1 MLLNFEIENLYPFKN
16 KQEFTM
22 DASKGKP
29 YKTSIIIGD
38 NNSGKTAFVNAF
50 GFAVKI
56 LSLIDNSKPNYNIS
70 FNDIYSAYDHKL
82 AFDDSKLIKCTVDFK
97 YKNIEH
103 IVYFELNPKHYGIE
117 TLRDN
122 NTNLLNTNNS
132 ERKKEIS
139 DWAKYHVF
147 ILGNSLFTDEDVY
160 YYLFKKLVK
169 EKEVDNLVKL
179 LQAMWFNVDNL
190 DMAYGF
196 PCLALLIK
204 TKHLDR
210 VYAIKNPVSTS
221 NGLATATM
229 MLINLLIAKEHKD
242 HRDDVLVV
250 DDFDVISE
258 DIANSFI
265 KFLNNKNQTVQ
276 TILTARNFHLM
287 ADNFNSEQV
296 WFTYY
301 DSYKND
307 SSNGCKIGCLDD
319 YKGADKLTGAERVK
333 RYQQGVYGIG
343 GAKDCNWGLE
353 NELTNVFDD

>member
-29 YKTSIIIGD
+29 YKTSIILGD

-50 GFAVKI
+50 GFAIKI
-56 LSLIDNSKPNYNIS
+56 LSLLDNSEPNYNIS
-70 FNDIYSAYDHKL
+70 FDDIYSAYDHKL

-117 TLRDN
+117 TLRDMH
-122 NTNLLNTNNS
+122 TDLLKIGNS
-132 ERKKEIS
+132 ELKKEIS

-147 ILGNSLFTDEDVY
+147 ILGKSMFTDEDMY
-160 YYLFKKLVK
+160 HYLFLKLNEDKKI
-169 EKEVDNLVKL
+169 DDLVKL
-179 LQAMWFNVDNL
+179 LQTMWFNVDNI
-190 DMAYGF
+190 DMDYKF
-196 PCLALLIK
+196 PGLELLVK
-204 TKHLDR
+204 AKGLDR
-210 VYAIKNPVSTS
+210 QYAISDPTNTS
-221 NGLATATM
+221 NGLATVTM

-258 DIANSFI
+258 DVANSFI
-265 KFLNNKNQTVQ
+265 EFLDKKNQTVQ
-276 TILTARNFHLM
+276 TILTARNFHLIEN
-287 ADNFNSEQV
+287 NFNSEQV

-301 DSYKND
+301 DYYKND
-307 SSNGCKIGCLDD
+307 SSNGCKVGCLDN
-319 YKGADKLTGAERVK
+319 YKGADKLTGTEIVK

-343 GAKDCNWGLE
+343 GYKDCKLGLE
-353 NELTNVFDD
+353 NELTNLCDD

>member
-38 NNSGKTAFVNAF
+38 NNSGKTVFVNAF

-70 FNDIYSAYDHKL
+70 FNDIYSAYNHKL
-82 AFDDSKLIKCTVDFK
+82 AFDDSRLIKCTVDFK
-97 YKNIEH
+97 YKYFEH
-103 IVYFELNPKHYGIE
+103 IVHFELDPKTYAFK
-117 TLRDN
+117 TLRDMH
-122 NTNLLNTNNS
+122 TDLLKTGNA

-147 ILGNSLFTDEDVY
+147 ILSNSIFTDEDMY
-160 YYLFKKLVK
+160 YYLFEKLVK

-179 LQAMWFNVDNL
+179 LQAMWFNVDSL
-190 DMAYGF
+190 DMDYKF
-196 PCLALLIK
+196 PELELLVK
-204 TKHLDR
+204 NKGSDR
-210 VYAIKNPVSTS
+210 QYAIGNPTNTS
-221 NGLATATM
+221 NGLATVTM
-229 MLINLLIAKEHKD
+229 MLIDLLIAKEHKD

-258 DIANSFI
+258 DLANSFI
-265 KFLNNKNQTVQ
+265 KFLNNNQTVQ
-276 TILTARNFHLM
+276 TIMTARNFHLM

-343 GAKDCNWGLE
+343 GVKDCNWGLE
-353 NELTNVFDD
+353 NELTNVFDN

>member
-22 DASKGKP
+22 DASKGKH
-29 YKTSIIIGD
+29 YNTSIIIGD

-56 LSLIDNSKPNYNIS
+56 LSLVSGSQSDNYRED
-70 FNDIYSAYDHKL
+70 FYRIYSAYNNKL
-82 AFDDSKLIKCTVDFK
+82 AFDDSKLIKCTVDFT

-103 IVYFELNPKHYGIE
+103 IVYFELEPKKCEFKAFRNNAIDLLEHSKPEIE
-117 TLRDN
+117 
-122 NTNLLNTNNS
+122 
-132 ERKKEIS
+132 KEIS

-147 ILGNSLFTDEDVY
+147 ILGNSMFKNEDVY
-160 YYLFKKLVK
+160 YYVFNKLIKEKGINKLVK
-169 EKEVDNLVKL
+169 LV
-179 LQAMWFNVDNL
+179 QAMWFNVDSLKLTYKFNNMTL
-190 DMAYGF
+190 VA
-196 PCLALLIK
+196 
-204 TKHLDR
+204 R
-210 VYAIKNPVSTS
+210 NKNSDNKYNFVDPTSTNS
-221 NGLATATM
+221 GLATAVM
-229 MLINLLIAKEHKD
+229 ILANLLVAKEYKD

-258 DIANSFI
+258 DVANSFI
-265 KFLNNKNQTVQ
+265 KFLNNNQTVQ
-276 TILTARNFHLM
+276 TIMTARNFHLM

-353 NELTNVFDD
+353 NELTNVFND

>member
-1 MLLNFEIENLYPFKN
+1 MLLNFEIDNLYPFKN

-22 DASKGKP
+22 EASNGKP
-29 YKTSIIIGD
+29 YKTSIILGD

-50 GFAVKI
+50 GFAIKI
-56 LSLIDNSKPNYNIS
+56 LSLIDNSEPNYNSS
-70 FNDIYSAYDHKL
+70 FDDIYSAYDHKL

-97 YKNIEH
+97 YKNIKH
-103 IVYFELNPKHYGIE
+103 IVYFELNPKTYGFE

-122 NTNLLNTNNS
+122 NIDLLNIDNS

-147 ILGNSLFTDEDVY
+147 ILGKSMFTDEDMY
-160 YYLFKKLVK
+160 HYLFEKLIKDKKI
-169 EKEVDNLVKL
+169 DDLVKL
-179 LQAMWFNVDNL
+179 LQAMWFNVDSL
-190 DMAYGF
+190 DINYKF
-196 PCLALLIK
+196 PGLELLVK
-204 TKHLDR
+204 AKGSDR
-210 VYAIKNPVSTS
+210 QYAIADPTNTS
-221 NGLATATM
+221 NGLATVTM
-229 MLINLLIAKEHKD
+229 MLINLLIAKEYKD
-242 HRDDVLVV
+242 HRDDILVV

-258 DIANSFI
+258 DVANSFI
-265 KFLNNKNQTVQ
+265 EFLDNKNQTVQ

-287 ADNFNSEQV
+287 ANNFNSEQV

-307 SSNGCKIGCLDD
+307 SSNGCKVGCPDN

-343 GAKDCNWGLE
+343 GYKDCKLGLE
-353 NELTNVFDD
+353 NELTNLCDD

>member
-1 MLLNFEIENLYPFKN
+1 MLLNFEIDNLYPFKN

-29 YKTSIIIGD
+29 YMTSIIIGD

-50 GFAVKI
+50 GFAIKV
-56 LSLIDNSKPNYNIS
+56 LSLLDNSEPNYYSS
-70 FNDIYSAYDHKL
+70 FDDIYSVYDHKL

-97 YKNIEH
+97 YKYFEH
-103 IVYFELNPKHYGIE
+103 IVHFELDPKTYAFK
-117 TLRDN
+117 TFRDMH
-122 NTNLLNTNNS
+122 TDLLKIGNS

-147 ILGNSLFTDEDVY
+147 ILSKSMFTDENMY
-160 YYLFKKLVK
+160 YYLFEKLIK

-179 LQAMWFNVDNL
+179 LQAMWFNVDNI

-196 PCLALLIK
+196 PGLGLWIK
-204 TKHLDR
+204 TKHPDR
-210 VYAIKNPVSTS
+210 EYAIKNPASTS
-221 NGLATATM
+221 NGLATVTM
-229 MLINLLIAKEHKD
+229 MLINLLTAKEHKD

-258 DIANSFI
+258 DVANSFI
-265 KFLNNKNQTVQ
+265 EFLNNKNQTVQ

-301 DSYKND
+301 DSYKNG
-307 SSNGCKIGCLDD
+307 SSNDCKIGCLDE

-333 RYQQGVYGIG
+333 RYQQGVYGVG
-343 GAKDCNWGLE
+343 GYKDCKWGLE
-353 NELTNVFDD
+353 NMLTNMIDD

>member
-22 DASKGKP
+22 DASSGKP
-29 YKTSIIIGD
+29 YKTSIIVGD

-50 GFAVKI
+50 GFAIKI
-56 LSLIDNSKPNYNIS
+56 LSLIDNSEPNYNIS
-70 FNDIYSAYDHKL
+70 FDDIYSAYDHKL

-122 NTNLLNTNNS
+122 NIDLLNINNS
-132 ERKKEIS
+132 KRKKEIS

-147 ILGNSLFTDEDVY
+147 ILGKSIFTDEDMY
-160 YYLFKKLVK
+160 YYLFEALIK

-190 DMAYGF
+190 NMAYGF
-196 PCLALLIK
+196 PRLELWIK
-204 TKHLDR
+204 TKHPDR
-210 VYAIKNPVSTS
+210 EYAIKDPTSTS
-221 NGLATATM
+221 NGLATVTM
-229 MLINLLIAKEHKD
+229 MLINLLTAKNHKD

-258 DIANSFI
+258 DVANSFI
-265 KFLNNKNQTVQ
+265 EFLNNKNQTIQ
-276 TILTARNFHLM
+276 TILTARNFHLIEN
-287 ADNFNSEQV
+287 NFYAEQV
-296 WFTYY
+296 WFAYY
-301 DSYKND
+301 DTYDND
-307 SSNGCKIGCLDD
+307 VKNGCKIGCLDEYRD
-319 YKGADKLTGAERVK
+319 ISKLNGAELVK
-333 RYQQGVYGIG
+333 RYQQGVYGVG
-343 GAKDCNWGLE
+343 GYKDCKWGLE
-353 NELTNVFDD
+353 NELTSVSND

>member
-16 KQEFTM
+16 NQEFTM

-29 YKTSIIIGD
+29 YMTSIIIGD

-50 GFAVKI
+50 GFAIKI
-56 LSLIDNSKPNYNIS
+56 LSLIDNSEPNYNIS
-70 FNDIYSAYDHKL
+70 FDDIYSAYDHEL

-97 YKNIEH
+97 YKYFEH
-103 IVYFELNPKHYGIE
+103 IVHFELDPKTYAFK
-117 TLRDN
+117 TFRDMH
-122 NTNLLNTNNS
+122 TDLLKIGNS

-147 ILGNSLFTDEDVY
+147 ILSKSMFTDENMY
-160 YYLFKKLVK
+160 YYLFEKLIK

-179 LQAMWFNVDNL
+179 LQAMWFNVDNI

-196 PCLALLIK
+196 PGLGLWIK
-204 TKHLDR
+204 TKHPDR
-210 VYAIKNPVSTS
+210 EYAIKNPASTS
-221 NGLATATM
+221 NGLATVTM
-229 MLINLLIAKEHKD
+229 MLINLLTAKEHKD

-258 DIANSFI
+258 DVANSFI
-265 KFLNNKNQTVQ
+265 EFLNNKNQNMQ

-307 SSNGCKIGCLDD
+307 SSNGCKVGCLDN

-343 GAKDCNWGLE
+343 GYKDCKWGLE
-353 NELTNVFDD
+353 NMLTDMVDD